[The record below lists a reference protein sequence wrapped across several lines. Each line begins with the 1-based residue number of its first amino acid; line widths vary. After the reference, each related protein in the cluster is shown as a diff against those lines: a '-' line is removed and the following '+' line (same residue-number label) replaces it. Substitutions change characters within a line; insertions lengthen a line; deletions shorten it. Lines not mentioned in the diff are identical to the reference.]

1 MKVLLIGGSGQL
13 GHSLQEVEWGPS
25 IEVFAPSSRELDVRI
40 PSAVSRY
47 IAHTQPSFV
56 INASAWTNVPGA
68 EIEYDEALKLN
79 SEAVKNIAIA
89 CKENK
94 SALVHI
100 STDYV
105 FDGLKSAP
113 YRESDLCN
121 PLNAYGKSKL
131 AGEQEIVSSGLQD
144 YFIIRTSWL
153 YSKHG
158 KNFVKTISRKALAGD
173 PVSITNDQYGSPTF
187 AGDLASAIVALVSDS
202 PGSGIYNFSNTGIAS
217 WFELGQEIYTNLGSD
232 VNLVSAKETEES
244 ELRRPAFSP
253 LDTSK
258 WLETGLYP
266 LTPWRESLE
275 REIPTIVTAIQE
287 EGK

>member
-13 GHSLQEVEWGPS
+13 GRSLQDVEWGPS
-25 IEVFAPSSRELDVRI
+25 IEVFAPSIRELDVRI
-40 PSAVSRY
+40 PSAVSSY

-56 INASAWTNVPGA
+56 VNASAWTNVPGA
-68 EIEYDEALKLN
+68 EIEYDEAMKLN
-79 SEAVKNIAIA
+79 SEAVRNIAAA
-89 CKENK
+89 CKENN
-94 SALVHI
+94 SALVHV

-105 FDGLKSAP
+105 FDGMKSAP
-113 YRESDLCN
+113 YTESDLCN

-131 AGEQEIVSSGLQD
+131 AGEQEIVFSGLQD
-144 YFIIRTSWL
+144 YFTIRTSWL
-153 YSKHG
+153 YSKYG
-158 KNFVKTISRKALAGD
+158 KNFVKTISRKALAGE

-187 AGDLASAIVALVSDS
+187 AGDLASAIVALVAES
-202 PGSGIYNFSNTGIAS
+202 PESGIYNFSNTGVAS
-217 WFELGQEIYTNLGSD
+217 WFELGQEIYRNMGSD

-266 LTPWRESLE
+266 LTPWRESLV
-275 REIPTIVTAIQE
+275 REIPTIVAAIQE
-287 EGK
+287 EDK